1 MTEPLALVFYE
12 RLLPGSQL
20 VNRLQDLGYRV
31 QTVPEITAL
40 GSTAASAGALVV
52 FADLQTTEADIAT
65 ALAQLKQA
73 AATKHLPVI
82 AFADDKHT
90 ELQAAARLVGITVV
104 DDALLLAH
112 LGQLLEQAL
121 QLD

>member
-31 QTVPEITAL
+31 QTVTKITAL
-40 GSTAASAGALVV
+40 GQTAVAAGALVV
-52 FADLQTTEADIAT
+52 FADLQTTEDDPAT
-65 ALAQLKQA
+65 ALTQLKQA
-73 AATKHLPVI
+73 DTTKHLPVI
-82 AFADDKHT
+82 AFADDRHA
-90 ELQAAARLVGITVV
+90 ERLAAVRLVGITAVE
-104 DDALLLAH
+104 DALLLAH